1 MVDGTKPAEAA
12 AAANAT
18 EEEKTVVDV
27 VEQSPTL
34 EETFEEPCLEDLKFK
49 NSWTLWEHYDHTMGD
64 MDYASSMCKT
74 CWFNDLIS
82 FSIAWNTIPH
92 RDLTNI
98 FFNDQTRTIK
108 L

>member
-1 MVDGTKPAEAA
+1 MVDTTKPTSAA
-12 AAANAT
+12 TNAT
-18 EEEKTVVDV
+18 EEEKTAAVV

-34 EETFEEPCLEDLKFK
+34 EETFDEPCLPDLKFK
-49 NSWTLWEHYDHTMGD
+49 NSWTLWEHYESTNRDE

-98 FFNDQTRTIK
+98 FFNDQTKTIK